1 MDENKPTNLFELE
14 VSDCEESHAKL
25 KPARVDDLCPKCGK
39 GKLDYDGTLSL
50 ACPVC
55 GYKEAGCFT

>member
-1 MDENKPTNLFELE
+1 MDENKPKKPFVLE
-14 VSDCEESHAKL
+14 TIKREEPSTTQKPL
-25 KPARVDDLCPKCGK
+25 KAGDICPKCGK

-55 GYKEAGCFT
+55 GYKEGGCFT